1 MTGVRAR
8 SGSLPPP
15 RALPSSAGPPAPAP
29 LPRPAQVARVER
41 VERMTR
47 VTRATRVTRVTR
59 VTQIS
64 AALLLAASLIP
75 PASLDAAQLPASSAA
90 GADAYR
96 LEINGGRTLFSQ
108 TPEVT
113 IAGSTNAPAG
123 STVVVSIVA
132 TPPVAAGTGVP
143 SGAPASRT
151 GAASAPPSAPPSA
164 SASAPAPPAAPAPGG
179 SASAPAT
186 ATCAV
191 GPDGRWSLIWPAPLA
206 AGGYFVSA
214 GVQTPGGGS
223 AGATADLLVQLPGRF
238 PRRPLLSVP
247 ESYAP
252 PIESAEADFQE
263 FTDRWRVVLPPY
275 ELTVPGSRW
284 DPYNQNRWK
293 GDLPIHGQDLF
304 LNLSAVADTLAEP
317 RQLPTPSGASA
328 NRPGSLQFFGR
339 NGQLLLTETV
349 GFSADLFKGET
360 AFRPVDWRIKASVVA
375 DVNYLRVAENGVV
388 NPDVRQGTSRT
399 DGFVA
404 LQELF
409 GEVKLADLSPSFDFV
424 SVRAGIQPFNSDFR
438 GFIFTDTNLGVRLFG
453 SYESNRDQ
461 FNLAGF
467 DQLEKDTNSGLNTL
481 DARHQQVAVASVY
494 RQDFLVPG
502 YTAQASVHYLHDE
515 ATLHYD
521 TNGFLVRPDPVGS
534 FTPHTVQAVYL
545 GWTGLGHFG
554 RVNVDHAFYYVTG
567 TDSLNPIAGPD
578 PSGGNH
584 DQVDIRA
591 GMAALELS
599 VDRDWWRPRLAYL
612 YASGD
617 GNPTGRTAHGFDSIL
632 DNPAFAGGGFS
643 FWNRFGIRLPDTG
656 VALVNRGSLLPDLR
670 SSKDEGQP
678 NFVNPGLHLLSAGV
692 DLDLTPRLRVE
703 VNGNYLRFD
712 QTEVLELLLF
722 QAPIRREIG
731 WDLSLGAR
739 FRPFLNNNVVLLAGV
754 ATLLPGAGFK
764 DIYGDRGPLYAAFA
778 NVVLSF

>member
-1 MTGVRAR
+1 M
-8 SGSLPPP
+8 
-15 RALPSSAGPPAPAP
+15 ALPA
-29 LPRPAQVARVER
+29 
-41 VERMTR
+41 
-47 VTRATRVTRVTR
+47 
-59 VTQIS
+59 
-64 AALLLAASLIP
+64 
-75 PASLDAAQLPASSAA
+75 AA
-90 GADAYR
+90 GAAQQPAVAAAGQERYR
-96 LEINGGRTLFSQ
+96 LEISGGPTLFSQ

-113 IAGSTNAPAG
+113 VAGWTNAPAG
-123 STVVVSIVA
+123 STVELSI
-132 TPPVAAGTGVP
+132 TPIL
-143 SGAPASRT
+143 SS
-151 GAASAPPSAPPSA
+151 PPSPG
-164 SASAPAPPAAPAPGG
+164 AAPAPVP
-179 SASAPAT
+179 APAAVP
-186 ATCAV
+186 ATTTV
-191 GPDGRWSLIWPAPLA
+191 GPDGRWRLTWPAPLA
-206 AGGYFVSA
+206 AGSYAVSA
-214 GVQTPGGGS
+214 SVRTPETPEAPGAGS

-247 ESYAP
+247 ESYAAP
-252 PIESAEADFQE
+252 VESAEADFQE

-275 ELTVPGSRW
+275 ELTVPDSRL

-293 GDLPIHGQDLF
+293 GDLPIRGQDLF
-304 LNLSAVADTLAEP
+304 LNLSAVADTLVEP

-328 NRPGSLQFFGR
+328 NRQGSLKFFGR
-339 NGQLLLTETV
+339 DGQLFVTETV
-349 GFSADLFKGET
+349 AFSADLFKGDT

-409 GEVKLADLSPSFDFV
+409 GEVKLADLSPNFDFI
-424 SVRAGIQPFNSDFR
+424 SVRAGVQPFNSDFR
-438 GFIFTDTNLGVRLFG
+438 GFIFTDTNLGARLFG

-461 FNLAGF
+461 FNLAAF
-467 DQLEKDTNSGLNTL
+467 YQLEKDTNSGLNTL
-481 DARHQQVAVASVY
+481 DARHQQVAVANCY

-502 YTAQASVHYLHDE
+502 YTAQGSLHYLRDE
-515 ATLHYD
+515 ASFHFD
-521 TNGFLVRPDPVGS
+521 SNGFLVRPDPVGS
-534 FTPHTVQAVYL
+534 FTPHEVKALYL

-554 RVNVDHAFYYVTG
+554 RFNVDHAFYYVTG

-578 PSGGNH
+578 PTGGSH

-617 GNPTGRTAHGFDSIL
+617 GNPTGRTARGFDSIL

-656 VALVNRGSLLPDLR
+656 VALVNRGSFLPDLR

-692 DLDLTPRLRVE
+692 DADLTPRLRVE
-703 VNGNYLRFD
+703 ATANYLRFD
-712 QTEVLELLLF
+712 RTEVLELLLF
-722 QAPIRREIG
+722 QAPIRRDIG

-739 FRPFLNNNVVLLAGV
+739 FRPLLSNNIVLLAGV

-764 DIYGDRGPLYAAFA
+764 DIYGDRGPLFGTFA
-778 NVVLSF
+778 DLVLSF